1 MSEILFSIVVPTYN
15 RAHLIT
21 STIESLTKQDYT
33 NFEIIIVDD
42 GSTDNTAEVIA
53 PFLSDARISYYKK
66 NNAERAAARNYG
78 ATKAKGEYV
87 NFFDS
92 DDIALPNHLK
102 VANQLVQEKNN
113 PEWFHLAYSWAE
125 TDLTIKKHFNNFK
138 GETLNDIICDGN
150 SLSCN
155 GVFIR
160 KDVILK
166 NQFNENRI
174 LSASEDYDLWIR
186 LAARFPL
193 HYSNEV
199 TSLIIDHDARSVR
212 AMDPQKIIQRIQLLI
227 NTIHA
232 DTTVTKVFA
241 RDLHKIQL
249 VTDLYIAIH
258 TAPIP
263 KFKIISIKYL
273 IKTIFTDISILKN
286 KAFYASIKNI
296 IIKW

>member
-138 GETLNDIICDGN
+138 GDTLNSIICNGN
-150 SLSCN
+150 PLSCN

-160 KDVILK
+160 KDKILE
-166 NQFNENRI
+166 NRFNEKRE
-174 LSASEDYDLWIR
+174 LSASEDYDLWLR

-193 HYSNEV
+193 YYSNEV

-212 AMDPQKIIQRIQLLI
+212 AMNPQKIIDRLNIFTNSVKSDEQIQKVFSNKL
-227 NTIHA
+227 NTIQM
-232 DTTVTKVFA
+232 FA
-241 RDLHKIQL
+241 
-249 VTDLYIAIH
+249 DLYIAVH
-258 TAPIP
+258 LAPQP
-263 KFKIISIKYL
+263 KYKLDSIKYL
-273 IKTIFTDISILKN
+273 FKTIFTDISVLKL
-286 KAFYASIKNI
+286 KAFYATLKNI

>member
-66 NNAERAAARNYG
+66 NNAERAAARNFG
-78 ATKAKGEYV
+78 AAKAKGEYV

-92 DDIALPNHLK
+92 DDIALSNHLK
-102 VANQLVQEKNN
+102 VANHLVQEKQQ
-113 PEWFHLAYSWAE
+113 PEWFHLAYAWAE
-125 TDLTIKKHFNNFK
+125 IDHSIRNKVNNFK
-138 GETLNDIICDGN
+138 GETLNNIICDGN
-150 SLSCN
+150 PLSCN

-160 KDVILK
+160 KDKILE
-166 NQFNENRI
+166 NRFNEKRE
-174 LSASEDYDLWIR
+174 LSASEDYDLWLR

-193 HYSNEV
+193 YYSNEV

-212 AMDPQKIIQRIQLLI
+212 AMNPQKIIDRLNIFTNSVKSDEQIQKVFSNKL
-227 NTIHA
+227 NTIQM
-232 DTTVTKVFA
+232 FA
-241 RDLHKIQL
+241 
-249 VTDLYIAIH
+249 DLYIAVH
-258 TAPIP
+258 LAPQP
-263 KFKIISIKYL
+263 KYKLDSIKYL
-273 IKTIFTDISILKN
+273 IKTIFTDISVLKT
-286 KAFYASIKNI
+286 KAFYATIKNI
-296 IIKW
+296 IFKW

>member
-138 GETLNDIICDGN
+138 GDTLNSIICNGN
-150 SLSCN
+150 PLSCN
-155 GVFIR
+155 GVLLR
-160 KDVILK
+160 KDIAL
-166 NQFNENRI
+166 QYPFNEERI
-174 LSASEDYDLWIR
+174 LSASEDYNLWIR

-193 HYSNEV
+193 YYSNEITTIV
-199 TSLIIDHDARSVR
+199 IEHDARSVKIMN
-212 AMDPQKIIQRIQLLI
+212 AQKLI
-227 NTIHA
+227 DRLDVFMSTIKADEQVRNTFLDKIN
-232 DTTVTKVFA
+232 
-241 RDLHKIQL
+241 KIQMYA
-249 VTDLYIAIH
+249 DLYIAVH
-258 TAPIP
+258 LATTP
-263 KFKIISIKYL
+263 KYKITSIKYL
-273 IKTIFTDISILKN
+273 FKTIFTDISVLKL
-286 KAFYASIKNI
+286 KAFYATLKNI

>member
-1 MSEILFSIVVPTYN
+1 VGGSI
-15 RAHLIT
+15 R
-21 STIESLTKQDYT
+21 
-33 NFEIIIVDD
+33 
-42 GSTDNTAEVIA
+42 
-53 PFLSDARISYYKK
+53 KK
-66 NNAERAAARNYG
+66 
-78 ATKAKGEYV
+78 V
-87 NFFDS
+87 
-92 DDIALPNHLK
+92 
-102 VANQLVQEKNN
+102 
-113 PEWFHLAYSWAE
+113 
-125 TDLTIKKHFNNFK
+125 NNFK

>member
-1 MSEILFSIVVPTYN
+1 MSELLFSVVVPTYN

-21 STIESLTKQDYT
+21 DTLISLTNQQFKNY
-33 NFEIIIVDD
+33 EIIIVDD
-42 GSTDNTAEVIA
+42 GSTDNTEVA
-53 PFLSDARISYYKK
+53 VKPFLSENVFYYKK
-66 NNAERAAARNYG
+66 NNAERAAARNFG
-78 ATKAKGEYV
+78 AAKAKGIYV

-92 DDIALPNHLK
+92 DDIALPNHLSEASK
-102 VANQLVQEKNN
+102 IIQKKNN
-113 PEWFHLAYSWAE
+113 PEWFHLAYAWAE
-125 TDLTIKKHFNNFK
+125 VGGSIRKKVNNFK

-241 RDLHKIQL
+241 RDLHKIQMFA
-249 VTDLYIAIH
+249 DLYIAVH
-258 TAPIP
+258 LAPQP
-263 KFKIISIKYL
+263 KYKLDSIKYL
-273 IKTIFTDISILKN
+273 IKTIFTDISVLKT
-286 KAFYASIKNI
+286 KAFYATIKNI
-296 IIKW
+296 IFKW